1 MKRRWMRRSLL
12 VSLLAGAILFAL
24 GASAHAQAAGLGTV
38 IGQSQHASYA
48 NSTSQFAGALAS
60 TNQVNVNAPIAVL
73 SPGSNNGDVSQS
85 NNATTTARASNE
97 NRTNQSIG
105 QSQQARTFE
114 KGAHHRQCGCHHR
127 RHLHRHRHSHQ
138 RERHERRHRHVRC
151 HCGCRFRCRPHC
163 G

>member
-24 GASAHAQAAGLGTV
+24 GASAHAQAAGAGSV
-38 IGQSQHASYA
+38 IGQTQQASNA
-48 NSTSQFAGALAS
+48 NSTSQFAGVLAS
-60 TNQVNVNAPIAVL
+60 THQANVYAPVAVL
-73 SPGSNNGDVSQS
+73 SSGSNNGDVSQS

-105 QSQQARTFE
+105 QSQHARTFE

-127 RHLHRHRHSHQ
+127 RHLHRHRHCHQ
-138 RERHERRHRHVRC
+138 RERSHHRQRCHERERRHE
-151 HCGCRFRCRPHC
+151 RCRPRC
-163 G
+163 R